1 MICWAECQPKGD
13 IPNAKDGKRKDEKM
27 AKTKDPRRVYLK
39 NVRLSYPHLH
49 ERQKANE
56 DAPPKF
62 SAAFLIDPSTKSG
75 KENLAQIKAA
85 VEAARKEGKVPEG
98 VKFKADRLCYFKG
111 DDNTDDEGN
120 VKAGYEGMMC
130 IKASNK
136 DPVRLLTRKKGEVDP
151 EKSPFYGGCY
161 VEAMLGLYATKKGG
175 SWGIF
180 ASLDGV
186 RFWDDGE
193 PFGKESVSDDE
204 WDDDEDDDEDGFDG
218 DDEDE
223 SGDDDLLG

>member
-1 MICWAECQPKGD
+1 
-13 IPNAKDGKRKDEKM
+13 M

-56 DAPPKF
+56 DAAPKF
-62 SAAFLIDPSTKSG
+62 SAAFLIDPNTKTG
-75 KENLAQIKAA
+75 KANLAQIKAA
-85 VEAARKEGKVPEG
+85 VQAAREQAGIPDKV
-98 VKFKADRLCYFKG
+98 KIKSDRLCYFKG

-120 VKAGYEGMMC
+120 IKAGYEGMMC

-136 DPVRLLTRKKGEVDP
+136 DPVRLLTRKKGEVEAD
-151 EKSPFYGGCY
+151 KSPFYGGCY

-193 PFGKESVSDDE
+193 PFGKEAISDDE
-204 WDDDEDDDEDGFDG
+204 WDDDDDDDDDDGFGG
-218 DDEDE
+218 DDDDD
-223 SGDDDLLG
+223 SGDDDDDLLG